1 MVKVLLKRYILLQSK
16 ESIKNVIAENIWEQ
30 VENDGILKL
39 ASSIFYQI
47 FISHQMIALQKP

>member
-30 VENDGILKL
+30 VENDGILKH